1 MKKSN
6 LTNLLGSITSFTS
19 KNSPAIMTG
28 LAVVGVIASVVSTY
42 KSAPKCKEILDHH
55 KKEMERVDMQDK
67 EKKRKITG
75 QTVKEL
81 VPHIAPAAVMSGAT
95 IACILGSHS
104 VSNRRIAAISAAYSM
119 SEKAV
124 KDLNAKMVETLG
136 QNKTRAIKDAI
147 VKDKVDK
154 DPIDKSKII
163 MTPRTG
169 EHLCKDLYSGRMFYS
184 NAQAINQAI
193 NRLSHR
199 IRTEMYISL
208 NDLYD
213 ELSNPNLPRIPLG
226 DDVGWNIDDVIDG
239 DLPITITSVLTENQ
253 EPCLCLDY
261 DAQLRSDF
269 RHLH

>member
-1 MKKSN
+1 MKKDISN
-6 LTNLLGSITSFTS
+6 LLNSAMSFTS
-19 KNSPAIMTG
+19 KNSPAILTG
-28 LAVVGVIASVVSTY
+28 LAVAGVIITVVKAY
-42 KSAPKCKEILDHH
+42 KSAPKCQEILDQHR
-55 KKEMERVDMQDK
+55 KEMERIDTDDK
-67 EKKRKITG
+67 ELKRKVTG
-75 QTVKEL
+75 KAVKEL
-81 VPHIAPAAVMSGAT
+81 VPHIVPVMVMCGAT

-124 KDLNAKMVETLG
+124 KDLNSKMIETLG

-154 DPIDKSKII
+154 DPIDKSQIV
-163 MTPRTG
+163 MSRDGT
-169 EHLCKDLYSGRMFYS
+169 HLCKDLYSGRMFYS
-184 NAQAINQAI
+184 NAQTINQAI

-239 DLPITITSVLTENQ
+239 DLPITLTSVLTETQ

-261 DAQLRSDF
+261 DAKLRADF